1 MNHHHNEKII
11 IPCLFDYKDFFK
23 KKGHKYFPGLIC
35 FPQFFAISINTILT
49 NIIINEN
56 NIDAKNLCYS
66 YFHILPI
73 LINHLFSSNYKI
85 EVDVNKLIQI
95 SKIAQKNKRLDNDY
109 ILLEMYLKDDTSI
122 QNYRKALLDNV
133 LHYHNCETIDHL
145 INHLYRR
152 RCCSSKEN
160 IFYDT
165 PSSEH
170 YILLGTRNNNS
181 NIISSI
187 GYETLLSTYFWG
199 PFYWN
204 IFHSIA
210 EKCNTTHFQE
220 RLLDFLYII
229 PYTLPC
235 PECRN
240 NFILQTKHFETFIE
254 KYNNNNDNIYIK
266 ELYCQIHDEVSY
278 QL

>member
-1 MNHHHNEKII
+1 MNEKKII

-35 FPQFFAISINTILT
+35 FPQFFAISINTILS
-49 NIIINEN
+49 NIIINNEKT

-66 YFHILPI
+66 YFDILPI
-73 LINHLFSSNYKI
+73 LINHLFSNYKI

-95 SKIAQKNKRLDNDY
+95 SKIAQKNKKLDNDY

-122 QNYRKALLDNV
+122 QNYRKALLDSV
-133 LHYHNCETIDHL
+133 LHYHKCETLDHL
-145 INHLYRR
+145 INHLHHR

-160 IFYDT
+160 IYDSIP

-210 EKCNTTHFQE
+210 EKCNSTHFQKK
-220 RLLDFLYII
+220 LLDFLYII

-235 PECRN
+235 PVCRN
-240 NFILQTKHFETFIE
+240 NFILQTKYFETIIE
-254 KYNNNNDNIYIK
+254 NYSTNNNIYIK
-266 ELYCQIHDEVSY
+266 ELYCQIHDEVNY
-278 QL
+278 KIQ